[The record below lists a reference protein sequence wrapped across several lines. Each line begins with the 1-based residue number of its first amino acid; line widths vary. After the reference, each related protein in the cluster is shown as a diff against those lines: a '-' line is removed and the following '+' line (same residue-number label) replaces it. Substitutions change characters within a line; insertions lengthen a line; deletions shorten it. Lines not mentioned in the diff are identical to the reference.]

1 VADQSEFLER
11 VQEATFARATPS
23 TVASFPERFRLSGGA
38 IVTFL
43 ARRRTATLATTR
55 PDGRPHA
62 APTGFA
68 LVDSRIVIASI
79 AEAARVTNLR
89 QRPHAS
95 LVVNEETPDSHGVV
109 IIEGTTRLF
118 TPNAA
123 ALEVRSPFR
132 LEDGHLPNW
141 IGTFIVLSPERIMS
155 YGSEG
160 FAP

>member
-1 VADQSEFLER
+1 MGRIQD
-11 VQEATFARATPS
+11 ATFARATGS
-23 TVASFPERFRLSGGA
+23 TIASFPERHRLSGDD

-68 LVDSRIVIASI
+68 LVEGKIIIASI
-79 AEAARVTNLR
+79 PDATRVGNLR

-95 LVVNEETPDSHGVV
+95 LVVDEETPESHGVV
-109 IIEGTTRLF
+109 ILEGTTRMF

-123 ALEVRSPFR
+123 ALEIRAPFR
-132 LEDGHLPNW
+132 LEDGHLPTW
-141 IGTFIVLSPERIMS
+141 IGTFIVMTPERVLS
-155 YGSEG
+155 YGSDG
-160 FAP
+160 FTP